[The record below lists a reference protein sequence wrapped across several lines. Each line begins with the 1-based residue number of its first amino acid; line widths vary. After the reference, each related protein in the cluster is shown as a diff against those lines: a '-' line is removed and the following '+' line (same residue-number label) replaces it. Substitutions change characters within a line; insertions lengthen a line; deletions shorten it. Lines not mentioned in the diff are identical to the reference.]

1 MSTENVIGI
10 NVVRLRVSKSMSQ
23 KALAER
29 ARLSRLGLAKI
40 ERGEALPRTATMRAL
55 ACALGVAPAQLAT
68 TVRPLSTVRF
78 RARKR
83 VREREQLLAEVSNW
97 LEDYGFLE
105 ELLEDSA
112 PFELQQL
119 RHQRQEGPRAVA
131 EKVRKHL
138 EYDHQPIY
146 DICGLLEGCGVKVLR
161 LSRATEAFF
170 GLSVKEDDGGPAIV
184 INTWERISV
193 ERWIFSAAHE
203 LGHLLLHP
211 GAYDYRQEDERED
224 EERQADEFASFFLM
238 PQGSF
243 EREWYDSSGHP
254 LYERVLKVKR
264 IFHVS
269 YKTVLLRLVR
279 MGEAPREVFGIFQVQ
294 HRRRWG
300 RTLKKVDEP
309 QPLTENEFS
318 DKRGLE
324 PDRLSTADCLDDRL
338 RRLVRRGV
346 EADEISLG
354 RGAEILGMSLVDM
367 RQLAAEWAA

>member
-1 MSTENVIGI
+1 MATENVIGT

-29 ARLSRLGLAKI
+29 ARLSRLGLGKI
-40 ERGEALPRTATMRAL
+40 ERGEALPRTSTMRAL
-55 ACALGVAPAQLAT
+55 ARALGVSPAQLAA

-112 PFELQQL
+112 PFELQGL
-119 RHQRQEGPRAVA
+119 RIQRQGGPRAVA
-131 EKVRKHL
+131 ERVRKHL

-161 LSRATEAFF
+161 LPRATEAFF

-211 GAYDYRQEDERED
+211 GAYDYRQEEEPMD

-238 PQGSF
+238 PQDSF
-243 EREWYDSSGHP
+243 EREWCDSSGHP

-269 YKTVLLRLVR
+269 YKTVLLRLVQ
-279 MGEAPREVFGIFQVQ
+279 MEEAPREVFGIFQVQ

-309 QPLTENEFS
+309 QPLTESEFS

-324 PDRLSTADCLDDRL
+324 PDRLSAADCLDDRL

-346 EADEISLG
+346 EAEEISLG

>member
-1 MSTENVIGI
+1 MSTENVIGT

-23 KALAER
+23 TALAER

-40 ERGEALPRTATMRAL
+40 ERGEALPRTTTMRAL
-55 ACALGVAPAQLAT
+55 AHALEVSPAQLAA
-68 TVRPLSTVRF
+68 TVRPLNTVRF

-97 LEDYGFLE
+97 LDDYGFLE

-112 PFELQQL
+112 PFELQEL
-119 RHQRQEGPRAVA
+119 RNQRQGGPRALA
-131 EKVRKHL
+131 DEVRKHL

-161 LSRATEAFF
+161 LPRATEAFF

-211 GAYDYRQEDERED
+211 GAYDYRQVEEPED

-238 PQGSF
+238 PQDSF
-243 EREWYDSSGHP
+243 EREWYESSGHP

-269 YKTVLLRLVR
+269 YKTVLLRLVQ
-279 MGEAPREVFGIFQVQ
+279 MEEAPREVFGIFQVQ

-309 QPLTENEFS
+309 QPLTESEFS